1 MPANPKYLIK
11 SNRLKFA
18 KLSAAL
24 LGSFLVTA
32 SLHLLVAAYSDP
44 GIILKSAQFSFFIIW
59 VGLMFVPYLIKDAW
73 KSWLLF
79 IGLTIVFT
87 TLMWLRLPL

>member
-1 MPANPKYLIK
+1 MPANPKYLLK
-11 SNRLKFA
+11 SKWQKFA

-32 SLHLLVAAYSDP
+32 SLHAFMAAYAQP
-44 GIILKSAQFSFFIIW
+44 AIILKSAQFSFFIIW
-59 VGLMFVPYLIKDAW
+59 VGLMFVPYLINNGW
-73 KSWLLF
+73 KSWLVFL
-79 IGLTIVFT
+79 GLTILFT